1 MSKIAFDRLSFL
13 VVDDN
18 SHMRRLVRSLL
29 HGFGSRQVYEAE
41 DGAAGLEG
49 VENYSPDILITDW
62 AMPIFD
68 GLELLQMIR
77 NPDSCKNAYIPIIM
91 LTGHAEK
98 DRVIQARNY
107 GVTEFLCKPISA
119 KSLYDRIFSIVL
131 NPRPFVKTP
140 KYFGPDRRR
149 LADANFQGQERRSA
163 ELAETSDAQN
173 DIDNMFDNADAET
186 ESQDDID
193 NMFDNAGTETESQ
206 DDIDNMF
213 DNAGAET
220 ETLAVEDI
228 EKETAA

>member
-49 VENYSPDILITDW
+49 VENYNPDILITDW

-131 NPRPFVKTP
+131 NPRPFIKTP

-149 LADANFQGQERRSA
+149 LADANYQGKERRSEDRA
-163 ELAETSDAQN
+163 EPSGAQ
-173 DIDNMFDNADAET
+173 DEIDNMFDEAGPET
-186 ESQDDID
+186 GSQDEIDNMFDEASPETGSQDDID
-193 NMFDNAGTETESQ
+193 NMFADAGTK
-206 DDIDNMF
+206 
-213 DNAGAET
+213 T
-220 ETLAVEDI
+220 ETLAIEDI
-228 EKETAA
+228 GEETVA

>member
-49 VENYSPDILITDW
+49 VENYNPDILITDW

-68 GLELLQMIR
+68 GLELMQMIR

-131 NPRPFVKTP
+131 NPRPFIKTP

-149 LADANFQGQERRSA
+149 LEDTNYQGEDRRSQDKA
-163 ELAETSDAQN
+163 AGSEAQ
-173 DIDNMFDNADAET
+173 DEIDNLFDDA
-186 ESQDDID
+186 
-193 NMFDNAGTETESQ
+193 GP
-206 DDIDNMF
+206 
-213 DNAGAET
+213 ET
-220 ETLAVEDI
+220 ETLAIEDI
-228 EKETAA
+228 GEETAA

>member
-49 VENYSPDILITDW
+49 VENYNPDILITDW

-98 DRVIQARNY
+98 ERVLQARNY

-131 NPRPFVKTP
+131 NPRPFIKTP

-149 LADANFQGQERRSA
+149 LESPNYQGEERRSA
-163 ELAETSDAQN
+163 DRTEVPDAQ
-173 DIDNMFDNADAET
+173 DEIDNLFDDAASET
-186 ESQDDID
+186 
-193 NMFDNAGTETESQ
+193 F
-206 DDIDNMF
+206 
-213 DNAGAET
+213 
-220 ETLAVEDI
+220 AVEDVA
-228 EKETAA
+228 EETAA

>member
-49 VENYSPDILITDW
+49 VENYNPDILITDW

-98 DRVIQARNY
+98 DRVIQARNF

-131 NPRPFVKTP
+131 NPRPFVKTT

-149 LADANFQGQERRSA
+149 LENPNYQGKERRSENRA
-163 ELAETSDAQN
+163 EISDTQD
-173 DIDNMFDNADAET
+173 DIDNMFAEAGSET

-193 NMFDNAGTETESQ
+193 NMFADAGSETESQ

-213 DNAGAET
+213 ADAGSDA
-220 ETLAVEDI
+220 ETLAVENI
-228 EKETAA
+228 GEETAA